1 MIKASD
7 DFKKLLQN
15 VETYANNKLMFE
27 DLGDNEL
34 EFYKAVK
41 ELVLVLSKLINT
53 SPSEIFL
60 KTQLEEIWDDYE
72 SIKEYYD
79 EEDDE
84 FSKGQGMNDE

>member
-27 DLGDNEL
+27 ALGDNEL

-41 ELVLVLSKLINT
+41 ELALVLSKLINT
-53 SPSEIFL
+53 SPSEIFI

-79 EEDDE
+79 EEEDDDE
-84 FSKGQGMNDE
+84 FSRV

>member
-27 DLGDNEL
+27 ALSDNEL

-53 SPSEIFL
+53 SPSEIFI

-79 EEDDE
+79 EEEDDDE
-84 FSKGQGMNDE
+84 FSRV

>member
-27 DLGDNEL
+27 ALGDNEL

-41 ELVLVLSKLINT
+41 ELALVLSKLINT
-53 SPSEIFL
+53 SPSEIFI
-60 KTQLEEIWDDYE
+60 KTQLEEILDDYE

-79 EEDDE
+79 EEDDDE
-84 FSKGQGMNDE
+84 FSRV

>member
-7 DFKKLLQN
+7 DFKKLLKN

-27 DLGDNEL
+27 ALGDNEL

-41 ELVLVLSKLINT
+41 ELALVLSKLINT
-53 SPSEIFL
+53 SPSEIFI

-72 SIKEYYD
+72 SIKEDYD

-84 FSKGQGMNDE
+84 FSRV

>member
-27 DLGDNEL
+27 ALGDNEL

-41 ELVLVLSKLINT
+41 ELALVLSKLINT

-79 EEDDE
+79 DE
-84 FSKGQGMNDE
+84 FSRV

>member
-27 DLGDNEL
+27 ALGDNEL

-53 SPSEIFL
+53 SPSEIL
-60 KTQLEEIWDDYE
+60 IKTQLEEIWDDYE

-79 EEDDE
+79 EEDDDE
-84 FSKGQGMNDE
+84 FSRV

>member
-27 DLGDNEL
+27 ALGDNEL

-41 ELVLVLSKLINT
+41 EIALVLSKLINT
-53 SPSEIFL
+53 SPSEIFI

-79 EEDDE
+79 EEEEDDE
-84 FSKGQGMNDE
+84 

>member
-27 DLGDNEL
+27 ALGDNEL

-41 ELVLVLSKLINT
+41 ELAQVLSKLINT
-53 SPSEIFL
+53 SPSEIFI

-72 SIKEYYD
+72 SIKEDYD

-84 FSKGQGMNDE
+84 FSRV

>member
-27 DLGDNEL
+27 ALGDNEL

-41 ELVLVLSKLINT
+41 ELALVLSKLINT
-53 SPSEIFL
+53 SPSEIFI

-72 SIKEYYD
+72 SIKEYY
-79 EEDDE
+79 EEEDDDDE
-84 FSKGQGMNDE
+84 FSRV

>member
-27 DLGDNEL
+27 ALGDNEL

-41 ELVLVLSKLINT
+41 ELAQVLSKLINT
-53 SPSEIFL
+53 SPSEIFI

-79 EEDDE
+79 EEEDDE
-84 FSKGQGMNDE
+84 FSRV

>member
-27 DLGDNEL
+27 ALGDNEL

-41 ELVLVLSKLINT
+41 ELALVLSKLINT
-53 SPSEIFL
+53 SPSEIFI

-79 EEDDE
+79 EEEDDE
-84 FSKGQGMNDE
+84 FSRV

>member
-27 DLGDNEL
+27 ALGDNEL

-41 ELVLVLSKLINT
+41 EIALVLSKLINT
-53 SPSEIFL
+53 SPSEIFI

-79 EEDDE
+79 EEEDDDE
-84 FSKGQGMNDE
+84 FSRV

>member
-27 DLGDNEL
+27 SLGDNEL

-41 ELVLVLSKLINT
+41 ELALVLSKLINT
-53 SPSEIFL
+53 SPSEIFI

-79 EEDDE
+79 EEDDDDE
-84 FSKGQGMNDE
+84 FSRV